1 MSTVNGNNKVSHPV
15 AGSKKKI
22 IAIAATGAVLIAM
35 ALGLVSFKGS
45 TQVSFST
52 SVTSESGVTT
62 TSTSSAETSLS
73 TDAGLSAK
81 TTSSTQTADVA
92 HPAGNN

>member
-1 MSTVNGNNKVSHPV
+1 M
-15 AGSKKKI
+15 SKKKI
-22 IAIAATGAVLIAM
+22 IAIVSAGVVLAAM
-35 ALGLVSFKGS
+35 ALGLLSFKGS

-81 TTSSTQTADVA
+81 TTSSTQTTEVA
-92 HPAGNN
+92 HPAENN

>member
-1 MSTVNGNNKVSHPV
+1 M
-15 AGSKKKI
+15 SKKKI

-45 TQVSFST
+45 TQVSVST

-81 TTSSTQTADVA
+81 TTSSTQTAEVA

>member
-1 MSTVNGNNKVSHPV
+1 M
-15 AGSKKKI
+15 SKKKI

-62 TSTSSAETSLS
+62 TNTSSAETSLS

-81 TTSSTQTADVA
+81 TTSSTQTTDVA
-92 HPAGNN
+92 HPAENN

>member
-1 MSTVNGNNKVSHPV
+1 MSR
-15 AGSKKKI
+15 KKI
-22 IAIAATGAVLIAM
+22 IALAATGAVLIAM
-35 ALGLVSFKGS
+35 ALGLVSFKGGTS
-45 TQVSFST
+45 VSFST

-73 TDAGLSAK
+73 TDAGLSA
-81 TTSSTQTADVA
+81 TATSSTQNTDVA

>member
-1 MSTVNGNNKVSHPV
+1 MIKEIKKM
-15 AGSKKKI
+15 SKKKI
-22 IAIAATGAVLIAM
+22 IAIVASGVVLAAM
-35 ALGLVSFKGS
+35 ALGLLSFKGS

-73 TDAGLSAK
+73 TDAGLSAE
-81 TTSSTQTADVA
+81 TTSSTQTTN
-92 HPAGNN
+92 PAANN

>member
-1 MSTVNGNNKVSHPV
+1 M
-15 AGSKKKI
+15 SKKKI
-22 IAIAATGAVLIAM
+22 IAIVATGAVLIAM
-35 ALGLVSFKGS
+35 ALGIVSFKGS

-62 TSTSSAETSLS
+62 TSTSSSETSLS
-73 TDAGLSAK
+73 TDAGLSAT
-81 TTSSTQTADVA
+81 TTSSTQTAEAA

>member
-1 MSTVNGNNKVSHPV
+1 MSTVNGNNKVGQPV

-45 TQVSFST
+45 TQVSVST

-81 TTSSTQTADVA
+81 TTSSTQTTEVA
-92 HPAGNN
+92 HPAENN